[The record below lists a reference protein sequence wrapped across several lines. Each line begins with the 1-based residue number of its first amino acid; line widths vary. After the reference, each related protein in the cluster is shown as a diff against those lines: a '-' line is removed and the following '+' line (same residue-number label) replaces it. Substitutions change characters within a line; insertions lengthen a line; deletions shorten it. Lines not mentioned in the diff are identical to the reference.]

1 MSCGTKR
8 NLRIGDVDCDG
19 ACYLPGP
26 FRGNAPCSRRYD
38 SEFFN
43 TVYPAGP
50 SYGKTGGC
58 PYTKRH
64 IGFLS
69 NRNESLCRT
78 VYIDRNVQKDGPGC
92 KTKRKLKENVN
103 MNKIPDPI
111 LNRGEG
117 VSREKMIIRTSI
129 IGIIANVFLAG
140 FKAVIGLMTNSI
152 AIVLDAVNNIS
163 DAGSSLIT
171 IVGTK
176 LAGRE
181 PDKKHPFGYGR
192 IEYLSAMIIS
202 VIVLYAGIT
211 SFVESVKQIIHPETP
226 DYNTVS
232 LIIVAVAVV
241 VKILLG
247 RYVKGIGVQVNSDSL
262 INSGEDATLDSIISA
277 STLVAAG
284 IFLIFHI
291 SLEAW
296 LGAIISVVIIKSGI
310 EMLRDTISQILGERN
325 DAELAK
331 EIHRTVTSF
340 PDVQGAYDLVLN
352 NYGPDTWNGSIHI
365 EVPDTY
371 SADQLDQLIREITMK
386 VHHEHH
392 VILTAIGVYSINT
405 KDEEVI
411 AAQKKVHE
419 IVFSHEHVRQ
429 MHGFYL
435 LKDQKSMRFDIVIS
449 FNAKD
454 RRAVYNE
461 VVADVQKSFP
471 DYELQVAM
479 DTDFTEE

>member
-1 MSCGTKR
+1 M
-8 NLRIGDVDCDG
+8 D
-19 ACYLPGP
+19 
-26 FRGNAPCSRRYD
+26 NA
-38 SEFFN
+38 
-43 TVYPAGP
+43 
-50 SYGKTGGC
+50 
-58 PYTKRH
+58 
-64 IGFLS
+64 
-69 NRNESLCRT
+69 ES
-78 VYIDRNVQKDGPGC
+78 
-92 KTKRKLKENVN
+92 
-103 MNKIPDPI
+103 
-111 LNRGEG
+111 
-117 VSREKMIIRTSI
+117 SREKTIVRTSI
-129 IGIIANVFLAG
+129 IGIVANVFLAG

-171 IVGTK
+171 IIGTK

-211 SFVESVKQIIHPETP
+211 SFVESVKQILRPETP

-232 LIIVAVAVV
+232 LIIVAVAVA

-247 RYVKGIGVQVNSDSL
+247 RYVKGVGVKVNSDSL
-262 INSGEDATLDSIISA
+262 INSGEDATLDSVISA

-284 IFLIFHI
+284 IFLLFGL

-296 LGAIISVVIIKSGI
+296 LGAVISLVIIKSGV

-331 EIHRTVTSF
+331 AIRKTVMSF
-340 PDVQGAYDLVLN
+340 PGVEGAYDLVLN

-371 SADQLDQLIREITMK
+371 SADQLDQMLREIMVK
-386 VHHEHH
+386 VHSEHN
-392 VILTAIGVYSINT
+392 VILTAIGVYSVNT

-411 AAQKKVHE
+411 ETKRRVEE

-435 LKDQKSMRFDIVIS
+435 TKEEKKIRFDIVIS
-449 FNAKD
+449 FDAKD
-454 RRAVYNE
+454 RRAVFDA
-461 VVADVQKSFP
+461 VVADVQKAFP
-471 DYELQVAM
+471 DYTLQAAM

>member
-1 MSCGTKR
+1 M
-8 NLRIGDVDCDG
+8 NNNNQMEAI
-19 ACYLPGP
+19 
-26 FRGNAPCSRRYD
+26 
-38 SEFFN
+38 
-43 TVYPAGP
+43 
-50 SYGKTGGC
+50 
-58 PYTKRH
+58 
-64 IGFLS
+64 S
-69 NRNESLCRT
+69 N
-78 VYIDRNVQKDGPGC
+78 
-92 KTKRKLKENVN
+92 
-103 MNKIPDPI
+103 
-111 LNRGEG
+111 
-117 VSREKMIIRTSI
+117 SREKTIVKTSI

-140 FKAVIGLMTNSI
+140 FKAVIGLLTNSI

-171 IVGTK
+171 IIGTK

-226 DYNTVS
+226 EYNTVS

-247 RYVKGIGVQVNSDSL
+247 RYVKAVGKKVNSDSL
-262 INSGEDATLDSIISA
+262 INSGEDATLDSVISA

-284 IFLIFHI
+284 IFLIFGL

-296 LGAIISVVIIKSGI
+296 LGALISLVIIKSGI
-310 EMLRDTISQILGERN
+310 EMLKDTISQILGEKN
-325 DAELAK
+325 DPELAK
-331 EIHRTVTSF
+331 NIKKTVIGF
-340 PDVQGAYDLVLN
+340 PEVQGAYDLVLN

-371 SADQLDQLIREITMK
+371 SADQLDLLIRNIQMAVYK
-386 VHHEHH
+386 QHQ
-392 VILTAIGVYSINT
+392 VILTAIGVYSVNT

-411 AAQKKVHE
+411 AMHKKVRE
-419 IVFSHEHVRQ
+419 IVFSHPHVKQ

-435 LKDQKSMRFDIVIS
+435 IKDKKALRFDLVIS
-449 FNAKD
+449 FDAED
-454 RRAVYNE
+454 RRAVYAAA
-461 VVADVQKSFP
+461 VGDVQKAFP
-471 DYELQVAM
+471 GYTLQTTM
-479 DTDFTEE
+479 DTDFAEE